1 MVTRLFLLTTIHKC
15 DTIFVD
21 NIQKTRSTTWHT
33 KQQKKEKRPFSGKG
47 ESRQKT
53 PHGRN
58 SAQKKEQNPLFC
70 IIPHD
75 TKIKPLCSAVRR
87 AEINKIGFCTIFL
100 APSSPC
106 YCLQIGSLSA
116 LSWCPILDTIHFS
129 FQIFSEKVL
138 TFFVFSRIITNARRG
153 ESLSLFLNNSPKP
166 ITKKVRYLFLLGIVT
181 SKYRPCQYTDGIFFM
196 LYFYK

>member
-1 MVTRLFLLTTIHKC
+1 MILFLLT
-15 DTIFVD
+15 IFE
-21 NIQKTRSTTWHT
+21 KRG
-33 KQQKKEKRPFSGKG
+33 QQNGIPNNNKEKQG
-47 ESRQKT
+47 ERRQNT

-87 AEINKIGFCTIFL
+87 TEINKIGFCTIFL
-100 APSSPC
+100 APSCPC

-138 TFFVFSRIITNARRG
+138 TFFVF
-153 ESLSLFLNNSPKP
+153 
-166 ITKKVRYLFLLGIVT
+166 
-181 SKYRPCQYTDGIFFM
+181 
-196 LYFYK
+196 